1 MSTLAVTGHYLRSNL
16 TVAMRQVGFLVFTVA
31 LPVAM
36 FLMFSNIFGSVQVGA
51 TDVRT
56 LMMVSMA
63 IYGSLGAAI
72 SAGAQLQ
79 VERRTG
85 WFRQLMLSGLTPAAF
100 LTGKIVGSMVQVLPA
115 IVAVFCCGF
124 LTGVRLPPAQWLL
137 IGALIWVGLLPMV
150 VLGVVIAL
158 WFEPNT
164 VGALSTILLLALSL
178 LGGLWLPV
186 SQMPAVMQQIAQALP
201 TFWMNTIAIWPLFGG
216 AFPAR
221 GLLVLGAWL
230 VGLAVLGLLGYR
242 RAVRS
247 SRR

>member
-1 MSTLAVTGHYLRSNL
+1 MSTLTVTGNYLRSNL
-16 TVAMRQVGFLVFTVA
+16 GVSLRQVGFLVFTVA

-36 FLMFSNIFGSVQVGA
+36 YLMFSTVFGNIQAGT

-56 LMMVSMA
+56 LIMVSMA

-79 VERRTG
+79 VERRSG
-85 WFRQLMLSGLTPAAF
+85 WFRQLMLSGLTPAGF
-100 LTGKIVGSMVQVLPA
+100 LTGKIVGAMVQVLPA
-115 IVAVFCCGF
+115 ILAVFLCGF
-124 LTGVRLPPAQWLL
+124 LTGVRLPFAQWVL
-137 IGALIWVGLLPMV
+137 IAALIWISLLPMV

-158 WFEPNT
+158 WFAPST

-186 SQMPAVMQQIAQALP
+186 TQMPEVMQQIAQTLP
-201 TFWMNTIAIWPLFGG
+201 TFWMNTIAIWPLFGES
-216 AFPAR
+216 FPVR
-221 GLLVLGAWL
+221 GVLVLGAWL
-230 VGLAVLGLLGYR
+230 LGLAVLGLLGYR